1 MARNVNFAADI
12 SNDMDKGEM
21 NMTKMLKTL
30 CAKAIV
36 TLCLVAGTTS
46 FEVPLA
52 QAVPLSGLSQSV
64 SSVETANPELIQHA
78 QYYGPRRHH
87 RRYFYPPVVCR
98 RVIGW
103 HRTRF
108 GMMFGPY
115 RRCYR

>member
-1 MARNVNFAADI
+1 MI
-12 SNDMDKGEM
+12 
-21 NMTKMLKTL
+21 MTKTFKTL

-36 TLCLVAGTTS
+36 MLCLAVGTTS
-46 FEVPLA
+46 FEAPLA
-52 QAVPLSGLSQSV
+52 QAAPLSGLSQSV
-64 SSVETANPELIQHA
+64 SSVETANPGLIQHA

-87 RRYFYPPVVCR
+87 RRYFYPPVACR